1 MDSADADMKMPTQH
15 PSCSRKPRFRPN
27 HLSLCVNHLT
37 LVIRYLSLFGTLLW
51 VPGPLTADPV
61 EDTVNRALADLE
73 SRESEIRRGAAMLL
87 GKYPTH
93 RAMVP
98 ALLGLLD
105 DPDERVRRAAIVS
118 LAENAARLN
127 STEARRLLRALLDPD
142 PEVRL
147 GVAAFLPQLMLQAT
161 RVRNREQGT
170 VVISGTDR
178 DALEEALL
186 AALRDPLADIRI
198 QALEA
203 LRFIP
208 WRLPPEALAEILDD
222 PEAEVRLTAYPV
234 LLNRLNP
241 LDFTAAALEAWPEP
255 NRAVRLVLAES
266 LVRQPPAA
274 EYGPLLGELSEDDD
288 PGIRHLAAAGS
299 FILSPRQGLD
309 SGLAEAL
316 RKRDFDATLVFRIFN
331 AVRALPV
338 AEAKALTTTLL
349 EADSVIVRSQAT
361 RLWLQFAGSTPDP
374 DRLAAILK
382 DPAPEVRQE
391 ALRFLSSRPEE
402 ITFDQLLPLADSPYV
417 DVRLQALGLSRALPP
432 EATLRFAL
440 RMLMDTE
447 PEIRRGALDQLASLK
462 PDNWERLFR
471 ASLRDPSPLVQ
482 RAAVAHLIQ
491 RFGDAGRRLA
501 RDYARS
507 NPDQPVVTT
516 IRTEF
521 SRLPPEERVPPPPA
535 QP

>member
-1 MDSADADMKMPTQH
+1 MDSDDANMKF
-15 PSCSRKPRFRPN
+15 PSQNASSRRKRLFRLA
-27 HLSLCVNHLT
+27 HLSLVGILL
-37 LVIRYLSLFGTLLW
+37 LVS
-51 VPGPLTADPV
+51 GPLIADPV
-61 EDTVNRALADLE
+61 EDTVNRALDDLE
-73 SRESEIRRGAAMLL
+73 SGQSEIRRGAAMLL
-87 GKYPTH
+87 GKYPAH

-105 DPDERVRRAAIVS
+105 DPHEGVRRAAVVS
-118 LAENAARLN
+118 LAEHAARLQGA
-127 STEARRLLRALLDPD
+127 EARKLLGSLLDPD

-161 RVRNREQGT
+161 RVRNRDQAT

-178 DALEEALL
+178 DTLQEALL
-186 AALRDPLADIRI
+186 AALHDPLPDIRI

-208 WRLPPEALAEILDD
+208 WRLPPEPLAEILDD
-222 PEAEVRLTAYPV
+222 PESEVRLTAYPV

-274 EYGPLLGELSEDDD
+274 EYGALLGELAEDDD
-288 PGIRHLAAAGS
+288 PAIRQLAAAGR
-299 FILSPRQGLD
+299 FILSPRKGFEP
-309 SGLAEAL
+309 GLAEAL
-316 RKRDFDATLVFRIFN
+316 RKRDFEAALVFRIFN
-331 AVRALPV
+331 ALRTLPV
-338 AEAKALTTTLL
+338 PEATALATLL
-349 EADSVIVRSQAT
+349 LDAESVLVRSQAT
-361 RLWLQFAGSTPDP
+361 RLWLQFAGSSPDP
-374 DRLAAILK
+374 DRLAAILR

-391 ALRFLSSRPEE
+391 ALRFLASRPEA
-402 ITFDQLLPLADSPYV
+402 ITLEKLLPLADSPYV

-432 EATLRFAL
+432 EAAMRFAL

-471 ASLRDPSPLVQ
+471 ASMRDPSPLVQ

-501 RDYARS
+501 RDYARA
-507 NPDQPVVTT
+507 NPDQAIVSI

-521 SRLPPEERVPPPPA
+521 SRLPPEERVPPPPS